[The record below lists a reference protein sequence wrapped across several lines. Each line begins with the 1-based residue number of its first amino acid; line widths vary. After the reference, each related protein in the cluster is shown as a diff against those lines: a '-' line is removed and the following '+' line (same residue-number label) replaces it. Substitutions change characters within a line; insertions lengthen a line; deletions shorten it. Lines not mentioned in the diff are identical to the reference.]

1 MRHARDIDLDRLE
14 ALLVMVRARQGL
26 NEKKRGI
33 FYRASRAW
41 LHFHE
46 DHSALFADLR
56 QPDGEFAR
64 IEITGPE
71 GQAELLARL
80 DEQLKT

>member
-1 MRHARDIDLDRLE
+1 MRHARQVDLERIGPLLDQIRL
-14 ALLVMVRARQGL
+14 RPGL

-33 FYRASRAW
+33 FYRASRAF

-56 QPDGEFAR
+56 QPDGDFAR
-64 IEITGPE
+64 IEVTGPA
-71 GQAELLARL
+71 GQAELLVRL
-80 DEQLKT
+80 DEQLT

>member
-1 MRHARDIDLDRLE
+1 MRHARDLDLDRID
-14 ALLVMVRARQGL
+14 ALLEQVRLRKGL

-33 FYRASRAW
+33 FYRASRAY

-56 QPDGEFAR
+56 QRDGEFAR
-64 IEITGPE
+64 FDVTGPE
-71 GQAELLARL
+71 GQAVLLARL
-80 DEQLKT
+80 DEQLAA

>member
-1 MRHARDIDLDRLE
+1 MRHARDLDLDRIDD
-14 ALLVMVRARQGL
+14 LLAQIRLRTSL

-33 FYRASRAW
+33 FYRASRAY

-46 DHSALFADLR
+46 DRSALFADLR
-56 QPDGEFAR
+56 KPDGEFAR
-64 IEITGPE
+64 FDVTGAE

-80 DEQLKT
+80 DEQLRA